1 MHPSYERATK
11 QRAKKKKK
19 RIGAQALVPKR
30 FSFNWDRYRA
40 DCGLLFLQLKDR
52 LLRCAIDIL
61 PPYCLSSNCEHP
73 ANDVIEVV
81 ASNLQ
86 DQSPFDT
93 INLFASYVQNRND
106 PTIEQRDKVINIF
119 IAFSRILIHP
129 VSVTKHT
136 MSFWS
141 CDSLCSKNNNNDNN
155 NNREA
160 IVTTNQMIQLYWN
173 EMLQHLSFHC
183 IKSKWF
189 FRWKYEKKKIVV
201 LLINWINE

>member
-1 MHPSYERATK
+1 MACIHRRREPPSSK
-11 QRAKKKKK
+11 PKKK
-19 RIGAQALVPKR
+19 RIGAHALIPKK

-40 DCGLLFLQLKDR
+40 GCGLLFLQFKDR
-52 LLRCAIDIL
+52 SPRCAIDIL
-61 PPYCLSSNCEHP
+61 PPYCLSSNCQHP
-73 ANDVIEVV
+73 PNDAIVVV

-136 MSFWS
+136 MGF
-141 CDSLCSKNNNNDNN
+141 
-155 NNREA
+155 
-160 IVTTNQMIQLYWN
+160 
-173 EMLQHLSFHC
+173 
-183 IKSKWF
+183 
-189 FRWKYEKKKIVV
+189 
-201 LLINWINE
+201 